1 MAREGI
7 LLESGTNEVEILE
20 FLIQGQG
27 YGVNVAKTQAI
38 EQFHPENLTTM
49 PMAPESLAGM
59 FLFRGRTLPLLD
71 LGAELGIRQPGRWK
85 QAETAEAPPEEP
97 AEEPHDQQIVLVME
111 FNGITTAALVDG
123 VNRIHRISWGEISA
137 LSNMLGGENAA
148 FTGSV
153 NIEGREILIVD
164 MERIVAEIIPTACL
178 QNVTEEQLASP
189 QAESRGDVRIF
200 LAEDSNSIRSM
211 MVGTLQK
218 GGYTNIRE
226 FDNGQSCYD
235 AILQA
240 VTDCQADG
248 KPIGDA
254 LSILV
259 SDIEMPQMDGLTLCR
274 SVKNSATT
282 GEVPVVMF
290 SSLINEQMAAKCRS
304 VKADDY
310 ISKPQIAELI
320 ELIDKHCL
328 AAPEAAAT

>member
-1 MAREGI
+1 MTKEGI

-20 FLIQGQG
+20 FIIEGQG
-27 YGVNVAKTQAI
+27 FGVNVAKTQAI
-38 EQFHPENLTTM
+38 EQFDPENLTTM
-49 PMAPESLAGM
+49 PMAPSNLAGM
-59 FLFRGRTLPLLD
+59 LLFRGRTLPLLD
-71 LGAELGIRQPGRWK
+71 LGAELGIRSPGCWK
-85 QAETAEAPPEEP
+85 QADPTDGGLDAQAD
-97 AEEPHDQQIVLVME
+97 DQNDQKIVLVME
-111 FNGITTAALVDG
+111 FNGVTTSALVDG
-123 VNRIHRISWGEISA
+123 VNRIHRISWGDISP
-137 LSNMLGGENAA
+137 LSNMLGGESAA

-178 QNVTEEQLASP
+178 QDVDAEQLASP
-189 QAESRGDVRIF
+189 HAETRGDVKIF

-211 MVGTLQK
+211 MVSVLDK
-218 GGYTNIRE
+218 GGYANIRQ

-240 VTDCQADG
+240 VADAQAGNTPLDQ
-248 KPIGDA
+248 I
-254 LSILV
+254 LNILV

-274 SVKNSATT
+274 TVKSSPATAHL
-282 GEVPVVMF
+282 PVVLF

-320 ELIDKHCL
+320 ERIDKLCL
-328 AAPEAAAT
+328 ANPEPASA